1 MPKIPFIQDL
11 YEKSK
16 EHNVFSGII
25 IFDLIAFIAYLINPI
40 SFFFLGD
47 LHVLFG
53 AIVGVIL
60 ALKARKVGDNP
71 IHIGLIVGF
80 FGAFLSAISIII
92 FHFFV
97 FVLPKPGF
105 DLYLTL
111 SLFFEIFIVA
121 TIIGIMIGGMMGLYI
136 SHKERENKNKHRDLN
151 RNSYKY

>member
-1 MPKIPFIQDL
+1 M
-11 YEKSK
+11 
-16 EHNVFSGII
+16 
-25 IFDLIAFIAYLINPI
+25 
-40 SFFFLGD
+40 
-47 LHVLFG
+47 
-53 AIVGVIL
+53 IL

-97 FVLPKPGF
+97 FVLPNAGF